1 MLNSLLCVF
10 TSRAG
15 GLSPQRD
22 IQRPLSP
29 LSVFVSVPVS
39 AVVAVMVVVVDPVLA
54 GFFQGVVPQVDLLGP
69 LWGHS
74 GGGALHRAGIR
85 DRLRDGQTFIKCH

>member
-1 MLNSLLCVF
+1 MLNFLLCVF
-10 TSRAG
+10 TSKAG

-29 LSVFVSVPVS
+29 LSVPVS
-39 AVVAVMVVVVDPVLA
+39 AVVAAVVVVVVVVLA

-85 DRLRDGQTFIKCH
+85 DRLRTDRHL